1 MRFIVYGVGA
11 IGGTIAASLVL
22 AGYEVI
28 GIARGRML
36 EAIRDRGLHF
46 RTPLIDER
54 VRFEC
59 VGSPSELALRDDDVI
74 ILTMKSQDTHGALEA
89 LASAG
94 ADRQAIVCGQ
104 NGVAN
109 ERTALRYFPN
119 VYGMTVMCPGTY
131 TEPGEVLCHARPKR
145 GMLDIGRYPS
155 GRDDLAEKI
164 AAALAKA
171 EFRTEVFDDIML
183 SKYGKLIE
191 NQGNIVRATLGY
203 KTDTSPFDQTLRAEA
218 WAVLTAAGIKWMEIG
233 GRDDR
238 RKGVMEPG
246 EIAGTTRGGDSS
258 SQSLMR
264 GTGSLETDFLNG
276 EIAYLGRLHG
286 VPTPAS
292 DFVCRL
298 ARRILREN
306 LKPGAISPEE
316 FARGLAGT

>member
-28 GIARGRML
+28 GIARGKML
-36 EAIRDRGLHF
+36 TAIADNGLHF

-54 VRFEC
+54 VKFRC
-59 VGSPSELALRDDDVI
+59 VGMPAEIQFRDDDAI
-74 ILTMKSQDTHGALEA
+74 LLTMKSQDTHDALEA

-94 ADRQAIVCGQ
+94 VDRQAIVCGQ

-131 TEPGEVLCHARPKR
+131 TDPGEVLCHAQPKR

-155 GRDDLAEKI
+155 GRDDLTEEI

-171 EFRTEVFDDIML
+171 EFKTEVFDEIML

-191 NQGNIVRATLGY
+191 NQGNIVRAALGY
-203 KTDTSPFDQTLRAEA
+203 ETDTSAFDTALRTEA
-218 WAVLTAAGIKWMEIG
+218 RAVLTAAGIPWMDLG
-233 GRDDR
+233 GDR
-238 RKGVMEPG
+238 RKGVMELG
-246 EIAGTTRGGDSS
+246 EISGTKRGGDSS

-264 GTGSLETDFLNG
+264 GTGSLETDYLNG

-298 ARRILREN
+298 ARRILREK
-306 LKPGAISPEE
+306 LKPGEIAPEE
-316 FARGLAGT
+316 FTRGLAGT

>member
-22 AGYEVI
+22 AGYEVA

-36 EAIRDRGLHF
+36 EAIREKGLHF
-46 RTPLIDER
+46 RTPLIEER

-59 VGSPSELALRDDDVI
+59 VGSPEDLALRDDDVI
-74 ILTMKSQDTHGALEA
+74 ILTMKSQDTYDALGALA
-89 LASAG
+89 AAG
-94 ADRQAIVCGQ
+94 AGGQAIVCGQ

-109 ERTALRYFPN
+109 ERAALRYFPN

-131 TEPGEVLCHARPKR
+131 TEPGEVLCHAQPKR
-145 GMLDIGRYPS
+145 GIFDIGRYPS
-155 GRDDLAEKI
+155 GRGARTDEI
-164 AAALAKA
+164 AAALSAA
-171 EFRTEVFDDIML
+171 EFHVRTFDDVMR

-191 NQGNIVRATLGY
+191 NQGNIIRAALGY
-203 KTDTSPFDQTLRAEA
+203 QTDTSAFDKIVRDEA
-218 WAVLTAAGIKWMEIG
+218 RMVLAAAGIAWTEI
-233 GRDDR
+233 DR
-238 RKGVMEPG
+238 NDPSRKGKMELG

-264 GTGSLETDFLNG
+264 GTGSLETDYLNG

-286 VPTPAS
+286 VPTPGS

-298 ARRILREN
+298 ARRIIRER
-306 LKPGAISPEE
+306 LQPGAISAEE

>member
-22 AGYEVI
+22 AGYEVA

-36 EAIRDRGLHF
+36 DAIRDNGLHF

-59 VGSPSELALRDDDVI
+59 VGSPEELVLRDDDVI
-74 ILTMKSQDTHGALEA
+74 ILTMKSQDTHEALEA
-89 LASAG
+89 LAAAG

-119 VYGMTVMCPGTY
+119 IYGMTVMCPGTY
-131 TEPGEVLCHARPKR
+131 IDPGEVLCHAMPKR
-145 GMLDIGRYPS
+145 GMLDIGPYPS
-155 GRDDLAEKI
+155 GRDGLAEQI

-191 NQGNIVRATLGY
+191 NQGNIIRAALGY
-203 KTDTSPFDQTLRAEA
+203 KTDTGAFDQTLRGEA
-218 WAVLTAAGIKWMEIG
+218 RAVLRAAEIKWMEIG
-233 GRDDR
+233 GKDDR
-238 RKGVMEPG
+238 RKGVMELG

-264 GTGSLETDFLNG
+264 GTGSLETDYLNG
-276 EIAYLGRLHG
+276 EIAYLGRLHA
-286 VPTPAS
+286 VPTPGS

-298 ARRILREN
+298 ARRIIRDE
-306 LKPGAISPEE
+306 LKAGAISPDE